1 MRRQAG
7 KKAMTPAIQELR
19 LLLSAAAIAL
29 AACSPGQTA
38 DEPVKVSS
46 EAPAAGQVPDSPQ
59 ANVIPPQSSLPAQQP
74 LPVLT
79 DMSPTDSMPACRRGL
94 IGKGLNEAELEIML
108 GPMAGVCP
116 NNGVSE
122 GRIREILTTIW
133 TQAGC
138 HQHSPIEVAKALD
151 SGACG
156 GDAG

>member
-1 MRRQAG
+1 MKSQPLKQRLMLAAG
-7 KKAMTPAIQELR
+7 
-19 LLLSAAAIAL
+19 LLL
-29 AACSPGQTA
+29 AACSPGEA
-38 DEPVKVSS
+38 PS
-46 EAPAAGQVPDSPQ
+46 EASKPEAGAPAAIVQVTSEATPP
-59 ANVIPPQSSLPAQQP
+59 AGEPTHVIPPQSAAAPPPAA
-74 LPVLT
+74 T
-79 DMSPTDSMPACRRGL
+79 ADMSLTDSMPACEKGL
-94 IGKGLNEAELEIML
+94 RAKGLNEAELHIML

-138 HQHSPIEVAKALD
+138 SQHGPIEVAKALD

>member
-1 MRRQAG
+1 MS
-7 KKAMTPAIQELR
+7 AIRKLR
-19 LLLSAAAIAL
+19 LLIGIAAVAV
-29 AACSPGQTA
+29 AACSPGGTS

-46 EAPAAGQVPDSPQ
+46 EAPAEPEAPPPS
-59 ANVIPPQSSLPAQQP
+59 NVIPPQSTDAAPA
-74 LPVLT
+74 PVFT
-79 DMSPTDSMPACRRGL
+79 DMSLTDSMPACRRGL
-94 IGKGLNEAELEIML
+94 VEKGLSEAELEIML

-122 GRIREILTTIW
+122 GRIREILNTIW

-138 HQHSPIEVAKALD
+138 HQHGPIEVARALD